1 MTRCHLPGVRESN
14 PVQSLLQLTRRFRG
28 LRVSQQLH
36 CMKMLI
42 VSGLYHSCIV
52 FTIIRS
58 QLNNTW
64 EQCAS
69 VSGQRDTSAQW
80 SYKLVPHHRV
90 IADRC
95 PATAARENGKR
106 KNFSRVKARIRW
118 DKEIEIP
125 AWIPLRGGNYK
136 SECQNVSLRSFVFSS
151 AKLCLKSFPRSSFTC
166 RM

>member
-69 VSGQRDTSAQW
+69 VSG
-80 SYKLVPHHRV
+80 
-90 IADRC
+90 
-95 PATAARENGKR
+95 AAWYIGTMIIQTGAASPGNCWPMPSHSSPGKWKR